1 MSFIETRSLTKIYG
15 TGETAIHALR
25 RVNVSIEKGEFV
37 AVTGASGSGKSTLL
51 HMLGGIDR
59 PTRGKVYI
67 DGIELFASSD
77 STLAAMRR
85 QMIGFV
91 FQSYNLIPVLTVQE
105 NIFLPLKMDQQKPDR
120 NYYNELIELLGL
132 GGKQTRLPGQ
142 LSGGQQQ
149 RVAIA
154 RALIAR
160 PAIVLADEPTGNLD
174 SENSA
179 EVLRLLKESV
189 EHFEQTLVLI
199 THDSNVAEQ
208 ADRII
213 VMRDGQ
219 VAEDNNL

>member
-15 TGETAIHALR
+15 TGETAVHALR

>member
-1 MSFIETRSLTKIYG
+1 MSFIETRRLTKIYG
-15 TGETAIHALR
+15 TGETAVHALR
-25 RVNVSIEKGEFV
+25 RVDVSIEKGEFV

-105 NIFLPLKMDQQKPDR
+105 NICLPLKMDQQKPDR
-120 NYYNELIELLGL
+120 KYYNELIELLGL

-213 VMRDGQ
+213 IMRDGQ
-219 VAEDNNL
+219 VAEDNSI

>member
-15 TGETAIHALR
+15 TGETAVHALR

-37 AVTGASGSGKSTLL
+37 VVTGASGSGKSTLL

-105 NIFLPLKMDQQKPDR
+105 NICLPLKMDKQKPDR
-120 NYYNELIELLGL
+120 AYYNELIELLGL

-154 RALIAR
+154 RALIAH

-179 EVLRLLKESV
+179 EVLCLLKESV
-189 EHFEQTLVLI
+189 ELFEQTLVLI
-199 THDSNVAEQ
+199 THDGNVAKQ

-219 VAEDNNL
+219 VAEDSSL

>member
-15 TGETAIHALR
+15 TGETAVHALR

-105 NIFLPLKMDQQKPDR
+105 NICLPLKMDQQKPDR